1 MNPQLGQTQ
10 YLKRNLNGQDVYQAL
25 HYGGN
30 IPFGYQIVGK
40 DEFIT
45 GTQKRLSELQANPSL
60 QGGSGDWG
68 NIAPLQKFLQDAQSE
83 QGVSDPNYIDPSFS
97 KFQPNAPTSS
107 EQYHTPEEKAR
118 QAGIPS
124 NLGGTGTPT
133 ALPLNRANTIGSPN
147 TYTTPTPSVSQ
158 GTPINISG
166 NLMRGSKGEEVK
178 RLQEALNASGI
189 GVNLKID
196 GDFGPAT
203 EAAVRAYQSSKN
215 IKSDGIVGQQTIA
228 TLSGT
233 PNAPLSPAYQEIEKS
248 ANSDPRIVELEKIAG
263 QVPEL
268 KSALDALRL
277 QISNSLENGQVVNP
291 SLDFNDPSIIGLFL
305 QEATEKLDPY
315 YKELLQ
321 GQTKDLSVAFR
332 TMKEDYDKNIQREQ
346 PAFQQQLESQD
357 TSEAERGLA
366 FSSGRVE
373 REQQTIQ
380 SQQNRLDDLFTAN
393 QRSAEQLGM
402 KGERQIGSRAWNDL
416 GIPTLQS
423 YAASRTIEP
432 RGQIT
437 STGSR
442 QLFTPQGGLFGETP
456 FAREKAINTRAGEL
470 ASLSSEEDIINR
482 QRKLGMSSIG

>member
-1 MNPQLGQTQ
+1 MNPELTNAYNQVKELEVLAAKDPKRYGNELAIWQAKLAQYQEHEIANSPQASALLKSDPGAYMRQYGSAQDIANLPQTLA
-10 YLKRNLNGQDVYQAL
+10 LKT
-25 HYGGN
+25 GGAT
-30 IPFGYQIVGK
+30 GYAPTPQPTSVMANK
-40 DEFIT
+40 D
-45 GTQKRLSELQANPSL
+45 G
-60 QGGSGDWG
+60 
-68 NIAPLQKFLQDAQSE
+68 IAPTTNPQ
-83 QGVSDPNYIDPSFS
+83 
-97 KFQPNAPTSS
+97 T
-107 EQYHTPEEKAR
+107 
-118 QAGIPS
+118 
-124 NLGGTGTPT
+124 GGASGY
-133 ALPLNRANTIGSPN
+133 A
-147 TYTTPTPSVSQ
+147 VSQ
-158 GTPINISG
+158 STPVNISG

-189 GVNLKID
+189 GVNLKVD
-196 GDFGPAT
+196 GEFGPAT

-291 SLDFNDPSIIGLFL
+291 SLDFNDPYIIGLFL

-346 PAFQQQLESQD
+346 PQFQQQLESQD